1 MFTFF
6 LGLPTRRHGRGMGDA
21 ATLIGALILIFALQF
36 PIPVTLSPTNTIHV
50 GACLWES
57 SEKVHCQ
64 VQSRKV
70 HVLPGVDVHVQL
82 YVARCKKEKAVAVGN
97 IREGAQPGLKQKRCM
112 FRCICCKVLAC
123 MCKYALPG
131 ARRWERQQDGG
142 RRCAKLEGGEGG
154 GDGGGGGCVEETT
167 FSTLSTHHSSFLKAQ
182 GQALHLAPGRGKQR
196 RKNLGSRVALLP
208 EKFLRVRKVFAC
220 ITEKTLLNCPNASK
234 TIRIF

>member
-1 MFTFF
+1 
-6 LGLPTRRHGRGMGDA
+6 MGDA

-36 PIPVTLSPTNTIHV
+36 PIRVTLSPTNTIHV

-82 YVARCKKEKAVAVGN
+82 CIARCKKEKVQGC
-97 IREGAQPGLKQKRCM
+97 AQLGLKQKRCI
-112 FRCICCKVLAC
+112 FRCMFCQVLAC

-142 RRCAKLEGGEGG
+142 RRWAKLEGGEGG

-182 GQALHLAPGRGKQR
+182 GQALHLAPGLGK
-196 RKNLGSRVALLP
+196 KSHV
-208 EKFLRVRKVFAC
+208 
-220 ITEKTLLNCPNASK
+220 CPHYHNFYSL
-234 TIRIF
+234 TSCSCFIFQ